1 MELDSPYRVERGCWR
16 SRVAGQPDL
25 PAGRRSGLGRS
36 GRQVRAGGRRPG
48 PPLLPVPPAHAWP
61 GGVAGCVGRPAAR
74 IWQATAAVVTRP
86 LTLAEI
92 ADLPAVTDLVTAG
105 RALGLG
111 RTKAYDLA
119 RAGQFPCPLIRAGR
133 TWLVPTAGLLIVLGL
148 PVPGTG
154 SPDTG
159 PP

>member
-1 MELDSPYRVERGCWR
+1 MLAGPGWQA
-16 SRVAGQPDL
+16 SRTCPPVRY
-25 PAGRRSGLGRS
+25 PASAEVGGRS
-36 GRQVRAGGRRPG
+36 APG
-48 PPLLPVPPAHAWP
+48 AAARDPRSCRCHPRHAWP
-61 GGVAGCVGRPAAR
+61 GGVAGCAGRPAAR
-74 IWQATAAVVTRP
+74 IWQGTAAVVTRP

-133 TWLVPTAGLLIVLGL
+133 TWLVPTAGLLVVLGL
-148 PVPGTG
+148 PVPGTD
-154 SPDTG
+154 SPDSG